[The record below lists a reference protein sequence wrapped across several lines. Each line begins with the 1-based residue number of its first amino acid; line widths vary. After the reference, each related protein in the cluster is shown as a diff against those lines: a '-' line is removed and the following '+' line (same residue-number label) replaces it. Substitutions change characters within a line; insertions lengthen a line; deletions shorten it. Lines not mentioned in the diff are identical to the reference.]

1 MIQDGQH
8 RPNSQRS
15 NLSTIPHHLLAFGRG
30 HFLSSEGEHEPV
42 YIPSPNTILHLGA
55 TVILPKLCGRRR
67 AIVFFSFPSFLFFF
81 YKRLRSL
88 GKTIL
93 VSPCEGVTLDGLPA
107 GPGLPVVRLETTKR
121 RRASAPRRHG
131 SLGVDDPRLNQNKLI
146 RV

>member
-1 MIQDGQH
+1 MLI
-8 RPNSQRS
+8 
-15 NLSTIPHHLLAFGRG
+15 IP
-30 HFLSSEGEHEPV
+30 EGENPLSL
-42 YIPSPNTILHLGA
+42 PARDAAA